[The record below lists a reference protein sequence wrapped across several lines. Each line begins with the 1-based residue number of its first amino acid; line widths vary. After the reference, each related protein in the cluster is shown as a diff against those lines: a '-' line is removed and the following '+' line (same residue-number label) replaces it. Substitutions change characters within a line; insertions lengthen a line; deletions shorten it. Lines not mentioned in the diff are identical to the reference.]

1 MNKTVLGNLTTIV
14 CITALLSGCRF
25 GNHADE
31 AQPLPRKDSYLSQ
44 EYFSTEAKEL
54 ETKATVYDGS
64 GNTLSSTNPNTILSA
79 VPQKLLD
86 VFTNPHVF
94 AIIDNSSKTPI
105 FVNYEWTNYYETK
118 TEGDGNTI
126 AYEASSGPYT
136 FMYNSA
142 CTTQSLMTMEGI
154 LDRSHPSTIN
164 IGGGEVLSIKGRTVI
179 DFTYSR
185 ALIGDCHD
193 DLELLAYCYANGA
206 GCNTYELQFAHDVLD
221 LYVNQG
227 GVLNINNIVN
237 LKSLE
242 YKVRFE

>member
-1 MNKTVLGNLTTIV
+1 MTTIV
-14 CITALLSGCRF
+14 CITTLLSGCRF

-31 AQPLPRKDSYLSQ
+31 AQPLPMKDSYLSK
-44 EYFSTEAKEL
+44 EYFSTVAKVF
-54 ETKATVYDGS
+54 ETKATINDAG
-64 GNTLSSTNPNTILSA
+64 GNPQSTTNNQTILSA
-79 VPQKLLD
+79 VPAKILD

-94 AIIDNSSKTPI
+94 AVVDNAAKTPI

-142 CTTQSLMTMEGI
+142 CTSQSLMTMEGV
-154 LDRSHPSTIN
+154 LDRTQPSVIN
-164 IGGGEVLSIKGRTVI
+164 IGGGETLSIAGHTVM

-185 ALIGDCHD
+185 RISGDCHD

-206 GCNTYELQFAHDVLD
+206 GCNTYELQFAHDILD
-221 LYVNQG
+221 LYVNQA
-227 GVLNINNIVN
+227 GVLNINDVVN